1 MPFLSLKNITKDFG
15 TQSVLRD
22 VSLSIKEGEFI
33 SLLGASGC
41 GKSTLLRLIAGL
53 ESPSSGNIFL
63 KKQDITNL
71 KPSKRSCGLVFQSYA
86 LFPHMSAGENLAF
99 PLRQKGYSRKKIQQ
113 IIAQNF
119 ELVGLSGFE
128 SKMPSELSGGQQ
140 QRVSLARALA
150 LRPKILL
157 LDEPLSA
164 LDAKVRAKLRHDIK
178 LLHRE
183 LGITSI
189 MVTHDQEEAIMM
201 SDRIALLS
209 EGEIVQIDTP
219 YRIYHHPSHLVS
231 AKFIGEVNTFSY
243 KNELHLLRPEHI
255 HLKRVNKSGERNI
268 EKNETKDSQKG
279 VVSDIAFMGG
289 FFKITLQ
296 AENEVVCMI
305 STKEFSQLEPRI
317 GESLHYSFS
326 PKHIMRYKAKSGC
339 AIESH

>member
-1 MPFLSLKNITKDFG
+1 MPFLTLKNITKDFG
-15 TQSVLRD
+15 THSVLRD

-41 GKSTLLRLIAGL
+41 GKSTLLRIIAGL
-53 ESPSSGNIFL
+53 ESPSSGKIFL
-63 KKQDITNL
+63 KKQDITSL

-99 PLRQKGYSRKKIQQ
+99 PLRQKGYSRKKIEQV
-113 IIAQNF
+113 IAQNF
-119 ELVGLSGFE
+119 ELVGLRGFE

-140 QRVSLARALA
+140 QRVSLARAIA

-231 AKFIGEVNTFSY
+231 AKFIGEVNTFAY

-255 HLKRVNKSGERNI
+255 HLKREKSA
-268 EKNETKDSQKG
+268 TQDSKKG

-296 AENEVVCMI
+296 AESEVVCMI

-317 GESLHYSFS
+317 GESLQYSFS

-339 AIESH
+339 AIES